1 MFDKSLIDHEIDL
14 VTELL
19 YIHTGAGYSCMKGS
33 VYFVLKFALPA
44 FSPPECKFQNKSCK
58 NILHLCMLFFMSRI
72 RLTWATMKMQRPIL

>member
-44 FSPPECKFQNKSCK
+44 FSPPECKFQSKTCTEPFIPK
-58 NILHLCMLFFMSRI
+58 YPAPVYAVFHVMSSLKRG
-72 RLTWATMKMQRPIL
+72 RQ